1 MANGD
6 PNMQSQVDK
15 NCLTADIL
23 TYKCE
28 RMIDAANYMGI
39 TVDITR
45 GTGMAG
51 FRGKLVKPWCRE
63 MNTFKGIFDVPD
75 GMHVQGVYDT
85 EMSTQ
90 TYSSIGDYV
99 TSLSI
104 KSGTQLGASAFN
116 EDRKQIE

>member
-28 RMIDAANYMGI
+28 RMIDAANYMGV

-63 MNTFKGIFDVPD
+63 MNTFKV
-75 GMHVQGVYDT
+75 T
-85 EMSTQ
+85 EKQ
-90 TYSSIGDYV
+90 N
-99 TSLSI
+99 TSNQFKTI
-104 KSGTQLGASAFN
+104 NVF
-116 EDRKQIE
+116 

>member
-51 FRGKLVKPWCRE
+51 FREKLVKRE
-63 MNTFKGIFDVPD
+63 TILPFRQRMRCMLCT
-75 GMHVQGVYDT
+75 
-85 EMSTQ
+85 
-90 TYSSIGDYV
+90 
-99 TSLSI
+99 LS
-104 KSGTQLGASAFN
+104 
-116 EDRKQIE
+116 